1 MSFSHASSTPPTFA
15 QRTARFRGGS
25 TSPQFYAQRAR
36 AGRHAGRRQP
46 SDQSAGVGAR
56 ANVVRAPDARSRA
69 HGCGRAFQPALSRAL
84 DAIEEATATARGGPL
99 RRRLSVSVVPSF
111 AARWLLP
118 RLQRFRTAHPGIDL
132 HVSLSTEL
140 VPLARSGFDLGVRWG
155 YGRYPGLAV
164 WHIMDDEM
172 FPVVSPKLRRSR
184 RKLDP
189 AHDLAR
195 WGLLHDDRHEHWV
208 EWLERANVHGVPVTD
223 GLVFNDASLML
234 QAAVE
239 GLGIALGRRSLVAED
254 LRARRLVRVS
264 SIALKTPESYWLAAP
279 RARADDPSVRAFR
292 TWLLAEAARS

>member
-1 MSFSHASSTPPTFA
+1 MH
-15 QRTARFRGGS
+15 
-25 TSPQFYAQRAR
+25 RAR
-36 AGRHAGRRQP
+36 RLPSLNALRAFEAAARHLSFTRSARELGVTQAAVSHQIKALESELGQTLFVRRT
-46 SDQSAGVGAR
+46 R
-56 ANVVRAPDARSRA
+56 ALALTDV
-69 HGCGRAFQPALSRAL
+69 GRAFQPALSRAL

>member
-1 MSFSHASSTPPTFA
+1 MH
-15 QRTARFRGGS
+15 
-25 TSPQFYAQRAR
+25 RAR
-36 AGRHAGRRQP
+36 RLPSLNALRAFEAAARHLSFTRSARELGVTQAAVSHQIKALESELGQALFVRRT
-46 SDQSAGVGAR
+46 R
-56 ANVVRAPDARSRA
+56 ALALTDV
-69 HGCGRAFQPALSRAL
+69 GRAYQPALSRAL
-84 DAIEEATATARGGPL
+84 DAMEEATVMARGGPL
-99 RRRLSVSVVPSF
+99 RRRLSVSVIPSF

-118 RLQRFRTAHPGIDL
+118 RLHRFRTAHPSIDL

-140 VPLARSGFDLGVRWG
+140 VPLARSGFDLGIRWG

-164 WHIMDDEM
+164 WHIMDDEL
-172 FPVVSPKLRRSR
+172 FPVMSPKLRRDR
-184 RKLDP
+184 RKFDP

-223 GLVFNDASLML
+223 GFVFNDASLML

-264 SIALKTPESYWLAAP
+264 SVALKTPESYWLAAP
-279 RARADDPSVRAFR
+279 RARAEDASVRAFR